1 MDRVT
6 GKQIAS
12 AIANKDYLE
21 VSKLIRAELSKD
33 DIGAHWNR
41 DLTKLLAF
49 INDGEPRF
57 SIFAKDGN
65 GKLPFLAF
73 SSAPG
78 KGFCIGAGD
87 CLNWCYSFRAWRY
100 PAAFCRQMQNAIM
113 LQTESG
119 KERIL
124 SALDKFKPKTGQVD
138 FRLYVDGDFTG
149 DSDVS
154 FWFNALNDRPWLSAY
169 GYSKSWK
176 TLIDY
181 TGLVPNNYRLNL
193 SSGSKYPDSVKDKL
207 KTRSFV
213 RGEFKAVN
221 IGRKVKSSDHG
232 NREHQAELRR
242 AYGQKAFTCPGLCGS
257 CTKSGHACGSARFKN
272 VDIIIA
278 VH

>member
-1 MDRVT
+1 MKREQC
-6 GKQIAS
+6 KQIAG
-12 AIANKDYLE
+12 AIADKDYLGA
-21 VSKLIRAELSKD
+21 SSLIRAELSKD
-33 DIGAHWNR
+33 DIGVHWDR

-49 INDGEPRF
+49 IDDGEPRF

-124 SALDKFKPKTGQVD
+124 AALDKFKPKTGQVD

-149 DSDVS
+149 TGDVS

-169 GYSKSWK
+169 GYSKSWQ

-181 TGLVPNNYRLNL
+181 SGLVPNNYRLNL
-193 SSGSKYPDSVKDKL
+193 SSGSKYSDSVKDKL

-232 NREHQAELRR
+232 QREHQAELRR
-242 AYGQKAFTCPGLCGS
+242 AYGKKAFTCPGLCGS